1 MTLKREGLRPNNNP
15 ASVISLHRS
24 TFQVE
29 CHTCQFGFFVERH
42 VPHLQMIMLRASG
55 LPVFKR
61 CQEMGTEPDFCRNT
75 RCLHRLTW
83 KVLPQPSPQIV
94 YVCVLFFSS
103 PLTHNLSWIF
113 STHHSLYDNSYSTP
127 GLDFAFPSIKFNVS
141 RRLALHSG
149 QTLDGLH
156 QARGGVASALCLLR
170 ETEAWTPPSRV
181 ARK

>member
-94 YVCVLFFSS
+94 CVCVLFFFQPSNS
-103 PLTHNLSWIF
+103 QPLLDILHT
-113 STHHSLYDNSYSTP
+113 SLA
-127 GLDFAFPSIKFNVS
+127 LRQLI
-141 RRLALHSG
+141 LHSG
-149 QTLDGLH
+149 FGLCFSFDKI
-156 QARGGVASALCLLR
+156 QRLTAISITFWPDIGRL
-170 ETEAWTPPSRV
+170 TPGTRRRRV
-181 ARK
+181 SVVPPA